1 MDLKAPFELTGAT
14 LLSWGLQL
22 ALIARV
28 AAPGA
33 GRIALPRMALA
44 VGLLAVTAGWIWR
57 LAYAFVLASGGFR
70 FWVGD
75 DAVRWLRAWQWSQH
89 PFLTLPG
96 DPWLPGPYA
105 LLGSAMA
112 AIGDPMAATR
122 LLASLACA
130 LPLLGVLMLSL
141 ALCRSVAL
149 GVCAVAL
156 LTPHWLHILL
166 GTGAMTELPVTGL
179 VLIGLSLQIQ
189 ALRDPSPR
197 NARAWLGAACFA
209 LATSLHLVAWF
220 LVAVAQA
227 GLLIAALR
235 AGEGPPQ
242 RRLLRWAGPALLSGA
257 FCLFWL
263 GALWAATGSPFSQL
277 EEARETHI
285 FRYGRRGDWLGN
297 SRIYPAALLY
307 SVWSMAPLA
316 IYGLARALLP
326 RNPGGA
332 ATRGVGLG
340 VLAVLLLMMASSASG
355 TNVTPFRS
363 VVPLAAALVPLAV
376 AAIFVEKP
384 TQAPAPQ
391 AVGPRWRAAW
401 PLALAALVLAS
412 FADTQH
418 RKVFASQRLVD
429 VAWTNP
435 RVVLPEGLDLSD
447 TFALGSWM
455 RREFMGY
462 GSLSEANLSQPIRL
476 FVAADH
482 PFHWFEW
489 LFLQYA
495 IGDPG
500 RTASAQRTFEEVPDL
515 RSEVL
520 ALRPQQLL
528 ISNQP
533 VRSPRVRELF
543 RVGRYVVYEG
553 RPGRGAS

>member
-1 MDLKAPFELTGAT
+1 VDLTAPFQLTGAT

-33 GRIALPRMALA
+33 GRIALPRMALPA
-44 VGLLAVTAGWIWR
+44 GLLAVAAGWIWR
-57 LAYAFVLASGGFR
+57 LVYAFVLASGGFR

-105 LLGSAMA
+105 LLGSLMW
-112 AIGDPMAATR
+112 IVGDPMLATR
-122 LLASLACA
+122 LLASLTCA
-130 LPLLGVLMLSL
+130 LPLVGVLMLSL
-141 ALCRSVAL
+141 ALFRSVAL

-156 LTPHWLHILL
+156 LTPQWLHILL
-166 GTGAMTELPVTGL
+166 GTGAMTEMPVTGL
-179 VLIGLSLQIQ
+179 VLIGLSLQIV
-189 ALRDPSPR
+189 ALRDPTGR
-197 NARAWLGAACFA
+197 NGRAWLGAACFA

-235 AGEGPPQ
+235 GGEGPPL
-242 RRLLRWAGPALLSGA
+242 RRLQRWAGPALLSGA
-257 FCLFWL
+257 FGIFWL
-263 GALWAATGSPFSQL
+263 GALWVSTGSPFSQL
-277 EEARETHI
+277 EQARDTHI

-297 SRIYPAALLY
+297 SRIHPAALLY
-307 SVWSMAPLA
+307 SLWSMAPLA
-316 IYGLARALLP
+316 IYALARAL
-326 RNPGGA
+326 RRGNPGGPA
-332 ATRGVGLG
+332 SRGVALG
-340 VLAVLLLMMASSASG
+340 VLAALLLLMLTAASG
-355 TNVTPFRS
+355 TNVTPFRT

-376 AAIFVEKP
+376 AAIFVER
-384 TQAPAPQ
+384 PAPMEG
-391 AVGPRWRAAW
+391 APRWRAAGS
-401 PLALAALVLAS
+401 LALAALVLAS
-412 FADTQH
+412 FTWTQH
-418 RKVFASQRLVD
+418 RKIFASQRLVD
-429 VAWTNP
+429 VAWTHP
-435 RVVLPEGLDLSD
+435 RAVLPEGLDLSD

-455 RREFMGY
+455 RREFMGH
-462 GSLSEANLSQPIRL
+462 GSLSEANLDQPIRL

-482 PFHWFEW
+482 PLHWFEW

-500 RTASAQRTFEEVPDL
+500 RTASAQRTFQEVPDL
-515 RSEVL
+515 RSEVR
-520 ALRPQQLL
+520 ALLPHQLL

-543 RVGRYVVYEG
+543 RVGRYAVYEG
-553 RPGRGAS
+553 RRDGDTP